1 MSAGLTLYIKFDG
14 INEIDATGS
23 RPFPAYQGVFTLE
36 WAEQS

>member
-1 MSAGLTLYIKFDG
+1 MSAGLTLYLKFDG
-14 INEIDATGS
+14 INEIDAIGS